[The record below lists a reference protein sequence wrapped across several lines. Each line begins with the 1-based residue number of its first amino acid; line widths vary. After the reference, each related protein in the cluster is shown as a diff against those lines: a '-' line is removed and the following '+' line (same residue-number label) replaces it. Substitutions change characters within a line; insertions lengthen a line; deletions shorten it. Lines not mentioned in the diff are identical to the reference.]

1 MSRLLKSEAD
11 DPQDILKKLRQDL
24 KRDYFKPTIKQMK
37 KKGAKTK
44 RTKMA
49 EGPSFEL
56 VLAPPSSYSQQPSS
70 EDTAASASQ
79 AASS

>member
-1 MSRLLKSEAD
+1 
-11 DPQDILKKLRQDL
+11 
-24 KRDYFKPTIKQMK
+24 MK

-56 VLAPPSSYSQQPSS
+56 VLAPPSNSQQQPLS
-70 EDTAASASQ
+70 EETASASQ
-79 AASS
+79 AATNSSS

>member
-1 MSRLLKSEAD
+1 MSRLVKSEAD

-56 VLAPPSSYSQQPSS
+56 VLAPPSNSQQPLS
-70 EDTAASASQ
+70 EETAASASQ

>member
-1 MSRLLKSEAD
+1 MSRLVKSEAD

-56 VLAPPSSYSQQPSS
+56 VLATPPNSQQPLS
-70 EDTAASASQ
+70 EETAASASQ